1 MLAQSQHELWGMPRW
16 FANSHKGKTCGWAFR
31 KGMRLWQLLNVRP
44 LRQPVRIRII
54 KGTRRWTECIP
65 M

>member
-1 MLAQSQHELWGMPRW
+1 MPRW